1 MTTKQQVRHRCDW
14 MNDSQLVAFIE
25 SLSSLLFEAL
35 EEQRER
41 REKENRTD
49 DTAIQPTGTGG
60 AGR

>member
-14 MNDSQLVAFIE
+14 MDDSQLVAFIE

-41 REKENRTD
+41 RQRHSERAQALAGEQEKNT
-49 DTAIQPTGTGG
+49 
-60 AGR
+60 